1 MNQYQLKHQDIENRD
16 NSTHIEL
23 LLEKLN
29 SPANLGSI
37 FRNAEAFGVKKIWLN
52 DLNKDDLNST
62 RFKRTSRSTE
72 KNIQIEFYNTPL
84 EVLEELNHY
93 KFGIEITSNSQNIVH
108 IQKNIKSCILVLGNE
123 ISGISDEVLSQLDS
137 IYHISMFGKNSSINV
152 AQSCGIALYE
162 LNR

>member
-72 KNIQIEFYNTPL
+72 KNIQIEFYNNPL
-84 EVLEELNHY
+84 EILEGINRY
-93 KFGIEITSNSQNIVH
+93 KFGIEITTNSQNIVH